1 MTQVVL
7 RSAARDDVIG
17 AWEWYDAQRRGL
29 GGDFLS
35 CVDAALAAI
44 AREPSLATDVG
55 DGIRRVLIRR
65 FPYGI
70 FFLMEDGRVVVLG
83 ILHQRRNP
91 RAWQQRR

>member
-1 MTQVVL
+1 MTLVVL
-7 RSAARDDVIG
+7 RSAARDDVFG
-17 AWEWYDAQRRGL
+17 AWEWYEAQRSGL

-44 AREPSLATDVG
+44 AREPSLAMEVG

-70 FFLMEDGRVVVLG
+70 FFLIEGELLVVLG
-83 ILHQRRNP
+83 VLHQRRNP